1 MEELSKRLFIGI
13 KITKALQDD
22 LDSPAPGTKHYF
34 EGSNNDYLQI
44 INLHDE
50 KFIGR
55 YLKDGFPAANIGDVS
70 RNVCSIVKL
79 IARGRRIEEHEVQS
93 TLAKARP
100 LSRSCRI
107 ALYLRCWRAAAIGFL
122 EI

>member
-79 IARGRRIEEHEVQS
+79 IARGRRIEEHEVHIY
-93 TLAKARP
+93 
-100 LSRSCRI
+100 SC
-107 ALYLRCWRAAAIGFL
+107 
-122 EI
+122 

>member
-1 MEELSKRLFIGI
+1 MEESTRRLFVGI
-13 KITKALQDD
+13 KITKSLQDD

-34 EGSNNDYLQI
+34 EGGTNDYLQI
-44 INLHDE
+44 VSLHDE

-79 IARGRRIEEHEVQS
+79 IARGRRIEDHEVHIY
-93 TLAKARP
+93 
-100 LSRSCRI
+100 SC
-107 ALYLRCWRAAAIGFL
+107 
-122 EI
+122 